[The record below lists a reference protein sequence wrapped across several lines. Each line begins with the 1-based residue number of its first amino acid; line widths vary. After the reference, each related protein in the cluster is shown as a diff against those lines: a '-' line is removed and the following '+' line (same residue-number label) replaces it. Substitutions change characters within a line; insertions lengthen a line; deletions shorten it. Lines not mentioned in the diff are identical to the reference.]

1 MAKRKKG
8 PEALLV
14 QTNVR
19 LPEKLRQMIQTEAK
33 LHDWSF
39 NRELVQRL
47 QRSFYDQGVE
57 ALIQKAALETAEQVG
72 AKIGN
77 LMQAYNLEI
86 TRANERLTHVEH
98 VQRLQ
103 EIIINKGDDNG

>member
-1 MAKRKKG
+1 
-8 PEALLV
+8 
-14 QTNVR
+14 
-19 LPEKLRQMIQTEAK
+19 MIQAEAK

-57 ALIQKAALETAEQVG
+57 ALIQTAARDTAEQV
-72 AKIGN
+72 AAQLNERIGN
-77 LMQAYNLEI
+77 LIQAYNLEI

-103 EIIINKGDDNG
+103 EIIINKGDDHG